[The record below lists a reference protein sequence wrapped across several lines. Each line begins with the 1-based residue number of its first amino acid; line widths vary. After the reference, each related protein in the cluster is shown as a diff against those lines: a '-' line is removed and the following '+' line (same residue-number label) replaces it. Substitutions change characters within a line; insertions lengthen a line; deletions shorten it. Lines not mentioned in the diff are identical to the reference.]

1 MKVNLMQG
9 DCQNQRRAGM
19 SKFNANGGWYYASQ
33 DNWNRSGGFMIARVG
48 PYVISDK
55 AVSQA
60 EWNHLANALL
70 IAAAPEL
77 LASLEK
83 LHAILSKGGVWTIED
98 QKAAH
103 EAIAKA
109 KGEQE

>member
-1 MKVNLMQG
+1 
-9 DCQNQRRAGM
+9 M

-55 AVSQA
+55 A
-60 EWNHLANALL
+60 ETNPGWDHLENACL
-70 IAAAPEL
+70 IAAAPDL
-77 LASLEK
+77 LESLEK

-98 QKAAH
+98 QKAAY

-109 KGEQE
+109 KGEKGS